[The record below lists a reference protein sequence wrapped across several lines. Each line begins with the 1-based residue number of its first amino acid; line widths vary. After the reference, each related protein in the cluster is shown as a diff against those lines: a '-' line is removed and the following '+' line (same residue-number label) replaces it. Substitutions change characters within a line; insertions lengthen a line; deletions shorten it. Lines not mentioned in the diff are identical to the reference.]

1 MLSWQYMEIY
11 LHVFQLTF
19 EHIQLK
25 VICDDVSNLIH
36 HDMDIVTFPFVYLEL
51 CLPMVRYLA
60 STACHTQNSVL
71 VPRGYWKKKNCQ
83 IVFERGLCVHRTS
96 ILSMFLYDSL
106 LSVYPQWPG
115 VYFSRYQLWMGLF
128 ALVFLDNSSTVSL
141 SDVHLF
147 RKRVVLIV
155 GCVASLCVGFSL
167 VLVSMGHN
175 EWFAGFSLQC
185 VLLLRGT
192 GSRASVAAACELG
205 IVASRI

>member
-1 MLSWQYMEIY
+1 
-11 LHVFQLTF
+11 
-19 EHIQLK
+19 
-25 VICDDVSNLIH
+25 
-36 HDMDIVTFPFVYLEL
+36 
-51 CLPMVRYLA
+51 
-60 STACHTQNSVL
+60 
-71 VPRGYWKKKNCQ
+71 
-83 IVFERGLCVHRTS
+83 
-96 ILSMFLYDSL
+96 
-106 LSVYPQWPG
+106 
-115 VYFSRYQLWMGLF
+115 MGLF

-192 GSRASVAAACELG
+192 GSRASVAAARELG

>member
-1 MLSWQYMEIY
+1 
-11 LHVFQLTF
+11 
-19 EHIQLK
+19 
-25 VICDDVSNLIH
+25 
-36 HDMDIVTFPFVYLEL
+36 
-51 CLPMVRYLA
+51 
-60 STACHTQNSVL
+60 
-71 VPRGYWKKKNCQ
+71 
-83 IVFERGLCVHRTS
+83 
-96 ILSMFLYDSL
+96 
-106 LSVYPQWPG
+106 
-115 VYFSRYQLWMGLF
+115 MGLF

-141 SDVHLF
+141 SDVHFF
-147 RKRVVLIV
+147 RKRVLLIV